1 MNNRRG
7 LMLVICAPSGTGKS
21 TLIRRLR
28 EEFPRISFSI
38 SYTTRPAREGE
49 RDGVDYHF
57 VSMER
62 FRALAAEGFFAEWA
76 EVHGNCYGTPKQAIL
91 DLLEEGQD
99 ILFDIDVQGARQ
111 LRQNTGEGSFI
122 FLLPPTMTALRQ
134 RLENR
139 NTDDDDTIRRRI
151 DNAPGEIAKAT
162 EFDHWIIND
171 DLDSAYRLLKSVY
184 LAEGT
189 RPRLMPGLLER
200 ILHVKPE
207 AE

>member
-151 DNAPGEIAKAT
+151 ENAPGEIAKAT